1 MKSIRYALVIPAV
14 FLAMGVVYYC
24 FDLVIKWGMSLGLLW
39 FLLLCGLLLF
49 PVKFIAV
56 LAVTLVSEISPDKR
70 FNFWVVLILCVI
82 DALSAIISS
91 WVLNQGS
98 VIATIIYNVLV
109 LNLFYVLTNT
119 AFIACRREGLNPFAS
134 TNYSA

>member
-1 MKSIRYALVIPAV
+1 MKPIRYALVIPAV
-14 FLAMGVVYYC
+14 FIATGVVYYC

-39 FLLLCGLLLF
+39 FLLLCAFLLL
-49 PVKFIAV
+49 PLKFIAV
-56 LAVTLVSEISPDKR
+56 FVLTLVSEISPDKR
-70 FNFWVVLILCVI
+70 FNFWVVLVLCSI

-91 WVLNQGS
+91 WVLDQGS
-98 VIATIIYNVLV
+98 IIEIIVYNILV

-119 AFIACRREGLNPFAS
+119 AYITCKREGINPFAN

>member
-1 MKSIRYALVIPAV
+1 MKSFRYALVIPAV
-14 FLAMGVVYYC
+14 FFATGVVYYC

-56 LAVTLVSEISPDKR
+56 FVMTLVSEISPDKR
-70 FNFWVVLILCVI
+70 FNFWVVLVLCSI

-91 WVLNQGS
+91 WVMDQGS
-98 VIATIIYNVLV
+98 VLEIIVYNILV

-119 AFIACRREGLNPFAS
+119 AFIACKMEGINPFAS
-134 TNYSA
+134 TNYSN